1 MAVRDHLLAN
11 EQVVFESR
19 KHWIAPVRDSWTAA
33 LLLLAALVVNRIS
46 PDDANGIVGSI
57 EWLLGWIVIGLVVV
71 GIAMIA
77 YNIAAW
83 RTAEFA
89 ITNQRVAREEGLISR
104 RSSATV
110 LGAITDVQTR
120 IPFLG
125 SRLGYGD
132 VLVMAQ
138 SGEAGADK
146 MLSITQPA
154 EFRQQILAQMS
165 QKTSPTAAPSPA
177 PAPASSPTAPDDV
190 ATLER
195 LAALRDSGA
204 ISAEEYEAKKAEI
217 LSRL

>member
-1 MAVRDHLLAN
+1 MAVKDHLLAN
-11 EQVVFESR
+11 EQVVFESK
-19 KHWIAPVRDSWTAA
+19 KHWIAPVRDSWTAV

-71 GIAMIA
+71 GLAMIA
-77 YNIAAW
+77 YNIVVW

-110 LGAITDVQTR
+110 LSAITDVQTR

-146 MLSITQPA
+146 MLSITQPE
-154 EFRQQILAQMS
+154 EFRQQVLAQAS
-165 QKTSPTAAPSPA
+165 SRTSPPPAAPAPSPE
-177 PAPASSPTAPDDV
+177 PAAAAPDDM

-217 LSRL
+217 LGRL